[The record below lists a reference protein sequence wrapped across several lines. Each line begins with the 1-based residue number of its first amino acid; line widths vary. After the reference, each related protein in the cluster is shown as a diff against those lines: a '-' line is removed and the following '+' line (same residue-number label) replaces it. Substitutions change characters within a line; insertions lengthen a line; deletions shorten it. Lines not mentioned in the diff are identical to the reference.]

1 MTLIRLV
8 FNVRG
13 IDGDLACLFFG
24 CFIDILVG
32 HGLGITL
39 LRQDLGNG
47 LGERGLAVVH
57 VSNGTNIDVGLVT
70 GKGGG
75 GKGGPQGFGERTT
88 GQEKTGRSGG
98 QHDVDE
104 GGTGGGGWYKN
115 ILLRQEE
122 SVAAD

>member
-104 GGTGGGGWYKN
+104 GGTGGGGG
-115 ILLRQEE
+115 
-122 SVAAD
+122 